1 MGNWGYAVTKAN
13 VSASTPTM
21 PRLMQSR
28 KNLDNSLPKP
38 IEKGVN
44 LCPSKIIIYRLKR

>member
-1 MGNWGYAVTKAN
+1 VTKAN
-13 VSASTPTM
+13 VSASTPTI

-28 KNLDNSLPKP
+28 KNLDNSLPRP

-44 LCPSKIIIYRLKR
+44 LYPSQVIIYCLKR